1 MSQYHKLEK
10 KLNEDLST
18 MGELEDQLKR
28 TTVKTRRCRIQVKIR
43 NLRKLIKRTKT
54 ELENV
59 CDDQDKTGNDVATNP
74 YSRQI
79 RQGEIRK
86 AYALSCFMGIS
97 RSA

>member
-1 MSQYHKLEK
+1 ME
-10 KLNEDLST
+10 
-18 MGELEDQLKR
+18 ELEDQLKR
-28 TTVKTRRCRIQVKIR
+28 TTVKTRRCRIQEKIR
-43 NLRKLIKRTKT
+43 NLQKLIKRTKT

-86 AYALSCFMGIS
+86 AYALSRFYG
-97 RSA
+97 